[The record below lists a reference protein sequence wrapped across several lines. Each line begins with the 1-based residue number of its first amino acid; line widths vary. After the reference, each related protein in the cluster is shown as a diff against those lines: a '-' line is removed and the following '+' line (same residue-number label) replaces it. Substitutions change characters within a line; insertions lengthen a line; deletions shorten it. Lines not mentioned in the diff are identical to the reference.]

1 MNKRHV
7 TYMMLG
13 MVYIC
18 TNHAAAPAPTP
29 ANPTPTNVMPTTTTT
44 TAATPAPAPA
54 PQPTLNCHYHIENGT
69 HVEDA
74 IILQWAEKAT
84 EQSFTL
90 SAQGMNSQLDE
101 LKNCYTEQGWTG
113 FYDALQKS
121 GNITAINSR
130 NLSSNAMLDGQP
142 EMIGSKGEQWTVSM
156 PLQVVYQNDKEKLT
170 QNLNVRVVIGRKPS
184 GDLGIMQLIATPK
197 EPAAAPKKSGK

>member
-1 MNKRHV
+1 
-7 TYMMLG
+7 
-13 MVYIC
+13 MVYVC
-18 TNHAAAPAPTP
+18 TSHATTPAPTP
-29 ANPTPTNVMPTTTTT
+29 AAPTPTNVTPTTS
-44 TAATPAPAPA
+44 TPPSPA
-54 PQPTLNCHYHIENGT
+54 PQSALNCHYHIASGS

-130 NLSSNAMLDGQP
+130 NLTSNAMLDGQP
-142 EMIGSKGEQWTVSM
+142 QMIGSKADQWTVSM
-156 PLQVVYQNDKEKLT
+156 SLQVVYQNDKEKLT

-197 EPAAAPKKSGK
+197 EPAAPGKKPGK